1 MVTVCAWC
9 QRYLGM
15 KDPAENT
22 SVSHG
27 ICASCIARQKWPDSP
42 TLVVSRNRAELAPI
56 LQELLRGTPE
66 IRIIVDRRSG
76 ERRGRGE
83 GEAPPDRR
91 KGDDPRRGGL
101 LLLS

>member
-9 QRYLGM
+9 QRYLGT
-15 KDPAENT
+15 KDPAENS

-42 TLVVSRNRAELAPI
+42 TLVVSKTRAELAPI
-56 LQELLRGTPE
+56 LEELLRGTPE
-66 IRIIVDRRSG
+66 ILIVVDRRSG
-76 ERRGRGE
+76 ERRGRGPT
-83 GEAPPDRR
+83 GEPPDRR
-91 KGDDPRRGGL
+91 KGGDPRRGAP